1 MEVVQTK
8 ALCKSYGQKR
18 AVDNLSMS
26 VHEGDIYGFIGKNGA
41 GKSTALKMLCALAAP
56 TSGQISIFG
65 KPVSDSV
72 SRKRTGILVE
82 SPGIY
87 PNLSARENMM
97 LKATCLG
104 LVDEKQRTPRLAGHP
119 YVLQKVQEL
128 LLLTGLSDT
137 GKKKTKQFSMGMK
150 QRLGIAMAL
159 LGNPDLLILD
169 EPINGLDPE
178 GMAEVRTLLLKLN
191 QEKGITILLS
201 SHILGE
207 LSKLAT
213 RYGVIRDGRMVQEIT
228 AQELEENCR
237 DYLHV
242 RVDKPKEAAVCLE
255 QDLGI
260 VRYEVRPGGQLLI
273 FDICESDKVSRALTG
288 RGIVVQELYLHR
300 RDLEEYFLELMGGG
314 ENA

>member
-1 MEVVQTK
+1 M
-8 ALCKSYGQKR
+8 
-18 AVDNLSMS
+18 
-26 VHEGDIYGFIGKNGA
+26 
-41 GKSTALKMLCALAAP
+41 KMLCSLAAP
-56 TSGQISIFG
+56 TSGEISIFG
-65 KPVSDSV
+65 KPVSDSI

-87 PNLSARENMM
+87 PNMSARENMM
-97 LKATCLG
+97 LKAACLG
-104 LVDEKQRTPRLAGHP
+104 LVDGKE
-119 YVLQKVQEL
+119 KVQEL
-128 LLLTGLSDT
+128 LRLTGIADT
-137 GKKKTKQFSMGMK
+137 GKKKTKQVSMGMK

-169 EPINGLDPE
+169 EPIHGLDPE
-178 GMAEVRTLLLKLN
+178 GMSEVRMLLKKLN
-191 QEKGITILLS
+191 QERGITILLS

-255 QDLGI
+255 QGLGI
-260 VRYEVRPGGQLLI
+260 THYEARPEGQLLI
-273 FDICESDKVSRALTG
+273 YDSCESDQVSRTLTG
-288 RGIVVQELYLHR
+288 NGIVVRELYLHR
-300 RDLEEYFLELMGGG
+300 RDLEEYFVEMMGGG

>member
-8 ALCKSYGQKR
+8 ALCKVYGQKR
-18 AVDNLSMS
+18 AVDNLSMC

-41 GKSTALKMLCALAAP
+41 GKSTALKMLCSLAAP
-56 TSGQISIFG
+56 TSGEISIFG
-65 KPVSDSV
+65 KPVSDSI

-87 PNLSARENMM
+87 PNMSARENMM
-97 LKATCLG
+97 LKAACLG
-104 LVDEKQRTPRLAGHP
+104 LVDGKE
-119 YVLQKVQEL
+119 KVQEL
-128 LLLTGLSDT
+128 LRLTGIADT

-169 EPINGLDPE
+169 EPIN
-178 GMAEVRTLLLKLN
+178 
-191 QEKGITILLS
+191 
-201 SHILGE
+201 
-207 LSKLAT
+207 
-213 RYGVIRDGRMVQEIT
+213 VQEIT

-255 QDLGI
+255 QGLGI
-260 VRYEVRPGGQLLI
+260 THYEARPEGQLLI
-273 FDICESDKVSRALTG
+273 YDSCESDQVSRTLTG
-288 RGIVVQELYLHR
+288 NGIVVRELYLHR
-300 RDLEEYFLELMGGG
+300 RDLEEYFVEMMGGG

>member
-18 AVDNLSMS
+18 AVDNLSMT

-41 GKSTALKMLCALAAP
+41 GKSTALAAP

-104 LVDEKQRTPRLAGHP
+104 LVDEKQRTPRSAGHP

-159 LGNPDLLILD
+159 LG
-169 EPINGLDPE
+169 
-178 GMAEVRTLLLKLN
+178 MAEVRTLLLKLN

-213 RYGVIRDGRMVQEIT
+213 RYGVIRDGRMVTEIT

-273 FDICESDKVSRALTG
+273 FDICESDKVSRSW
-288 RGIVVQELYLHR
+288 
-300 RDLEEYFLELMGGG
+300 
-314 ENA
+314 N